1 MQTTSAV
8 REQPAVAASTGHP
21 KGLYV
26 LFATEMWERFSY
38 YGMRALLALY
48 MGKAL
53 LFNKELTS
61 RIYGDYTSLV
71 YLTPLL
77 GGYMADRYWG
87 NRRSILTGGLMM
99 ALGQFAL
106 FFSASMYSAGQTEA
120 SSLQLGLF
128 FLGLG
133 MLIFGNGF
141 FKPNISSMVGT
152 LYPKGDGRV
161 DAAYTIFYMGINLGA
176 FFSPLVC
183 GTLGDTG
190 NPADF
195 KWGFLAAGIGMLI
208 GSLTFELFKNK
219 YVITPEGAPLG
230 ARPERAVEHS
240 PVVPVNTDSPV
251 RTETIAQPTKS
262 FASQLPKLIGIFVI
276 VYAAIA
282 WLMNYDWIGAL
293 VFSAMIVM
301 PMAVLSDS
309 SLTSREREKIYVILI
324 LSFFVIF
331 FWGAF
336 EQAGAS
342 LTFFADEQT
351 QRNIDLAFPTWMRNI
366 IVGIHDAFYDPNPN
380 LQMPASYFQ
389 SANALFI
396 IVFALP
402 FAAVWTWMGKRRIE
416 PSSPLKMSM
425 GLMLLAVG
433 YLIIAFGVKGVDAST
448 KVSMFWL
455 ITMYMLH
462 TFGELCLSPIG
473 LALVNKLAPARFA
486 SLLMAVWFLATAA
499 GNKLAGVLSGLYPPG
514 PGEFAKAAKA
524 GINLPSVLNGATQAT
539 ADITSKLKELEMPA
553 QWPTFLGIQIT
564 NLYEFFMI
572 FVALSAAASIILF
585 FLYRKLA
592 KMMEE
597 PVAPASVA

>member
-1 MQTTSAV
+1 
-8 REQPAVAASTGHP
+8 
-21 KGLYV
+21 
-26 LFATEMWERFSY
+26 
-38 YGMRALLALY
+38 MRALLTLY
-48 MGKAL
+48 MGKSL

-99 ALGQFAL
+99 SLGQFAL
-106 FFSASMYSAGQTEA
+106 FFSASLFTVGQTDA

-133 MLIFGNGF
+133 LLIFGNGF

-161 DAAYTIFYMGINLGA
+161 DVAYTIFYMGINLGA

-190 NPADF
+190 NAADF

-219 YVITPEGAPLG
+219 YVVTPEGGPLG
-230 ARPERAVEHS
+230 AKPEREVAHS
-240 PVVPVNTDSPV
+240 PVVPVTTDAPV
-251 RTETIAQPTKS
+251 RAETIAQPAKS
-262 FASQLPKLIGIFVI
+262 FASQLPKLIGIFVV
-276 VYAAIA
+276 VYAGIA
-282 WLMNYDWIGAL
+282 WLTNYDWIGAL

-309 SLTSREREKIYVILI
+309 SLNPREREKIYVILI

-351 QRNIDLAFPTWMRNI
+351 QRNIDLAFPTWLRDI
-366 IVGIHDAFYDPNPN
+366 IVAIHDIFYEPNPN

-389 SANALFI
+389 SANAFFI
-396 IVFALP
+396 ILFAVP
-402 FAAVWTWMGKRRIE
+402 FAVIWTWMGKRGIE

-455 ITMYMLH
+455 ITMYLLH

-514 PGEFAKAAKA
+514 PGEFKKAATV
-524 GINLPSVLNGATQAT
+524 GIDLPAILNGTQQT
-539 ADITSKLKELEMPA
+539 AIDVVTKLKELEIPY
-553 QWPTFLGIQIT
+553 QWPSFLGIQIT

-572 FVALSAAASIILF
+572 FVGLSAAASIILF
-585 FLYRKLA
+585 FLYRRLA
-592 KMMEE
+592 KMMAE
-597 PVAPASVA
+597 PVAPAV

>member
-1 MQTTSAV
+1 MQTTSAA
-8 REQPAVAASTGHP
+8 REQQPMAASTSHP

-38 YGMRALLALY
+38 YGMRALLSLY
-48 MGKAL
+48 MLKAL
-53 LFNKELTS
+53 LMNKEMSSL
-61 RIYGDYTSLV
+61 IYGNYTSLV

-87 NRRSILTGGLMM
+87 NRRSILVGGLLM
-99 ALGQFAL
+99 AAGQFAL
-106 FFSASMYSAGQTEA
+106 FFSASMYGAGQTEVPQA
-120 SSLQLGLF
+120 QLLLF

-133 MLIFGNGF
+133 CLIFGNGF
-141 FKPNISSMVGT
+141 FKPNISSMVGS
-152 LYPKGDGRV
+152 LYPKGDTRI

-176 FFSPLVC
+176 FMSPLVC

-208 GSLTFELFKNK
+208 GSLTFELLKHK
-219 YVITPEGAPLG
+219 YVITAEGAPLG
-230 ARPERAVEHS
+230 GKPERTVEHS
-240 PVVPVNTDSPV
+240 PVVPVQTAGPV
-251 RTETIAQPTKS
+251 RAETIARPTKS
-262 FASQLPKLIGIFVI
+262 FASKLPMLIGLFVV

-282 WLMNYDWIGAL
+282 WLMNRDWIGAL
-293 VFSAMIVM
+293 VFSAMIVA
-301 PMAVLSDS
+301 PITILTDPT
-309 SLTSREREKIYVILI
+309 LTSREKQKIYVIFI

-331 FWGAF
+331 FWGTF

-351 QRNIDLAFPTWMRNI
+351 DRTLGAS
-366 IVGIHDAFYDPNPN
+366 VV
-380 LQMPASYFQ
+380 PASYFQ

-396 IVFALP
+396 IIFAPIFALL
-402 FAAVWTWMGKRRIE
+402 WTWMGKRGTE
-416 PSSPLKMSM
+416 PSSPLKMSIS
-425 GLMLLAVG
+425 LMLMAVG

-455 ITMYMLH
+455 ITMYMVH
-462 TFGELCLSPIG
+462 TFAELCLSPIG

-514 PGEFAKAAKA
+514 PGEFAKASKE
-524 GINLPSVLNGATQAT
+524 GINLPAILNGTTQAT
-539 ADITSKLKELEMPA
+539 ADITAKLAELELTA
-553 QWPTFLGIQIT
+553 HWPSFLGFQIT
-564 NLYEFFMI
+564 SLYDFFMI
-572 FVALSAAASIILF
+572 FVGLSAVASLILF
-585 FLYRKLA
+585 VLYKRLNT
-592 KMMEE
+592 MMAE
-597 PVAPASVA
+597 PVTAS

>member
-1 MQTTSAV
+1 MATATAQS
-8 REQPAVAASTGHP
+8 EQLPSASTSHP

-26 LFATEMWERFSY
+26 LFTTEMWERFAY

-53 LFNKELTS
+53 MMSKETS
-61 RIYGDYTSLV
+61 SLIYGNYTSLV

-99 ALGQFAL
+99 AAGQFAL
-106 FFSASMYSAGQTEA
+106 FGSASMYMAGQTA
-120 SSLQLGLF
+120 PSSAQMGLFILGLT
-128 FLGLG
+128 L
-133 MLIFGNGF
+133 MIFGNGF
-141 FKPNISSMVGT
+141 FKPNISSMVGS
-152 LYPKGDGRV
+152 LYPKGDTRV

-190 NPADF
+190 NAADF

-208 GSLTFELFKNK
+208 GSATFELLKNK
-219 YVITPEGAPLG
+219 YVLTPTGAPLG
-230 ARPERAVEHS
+230 AKPERAVAAS
-240 PVVPVNTDSPV
+240 PVVPVGTDAPV
-251 RTETIAQPTKS
+251 RAETIAQPAKTGGMS
-262 FASQLPKLIGIFVI
+262 MGVIAIVGVLI
-276 VYAAIA
+276 YAAIA
-282 WLMNYDWIGAL
+282 WFMNYDWIGAL
-293 VFSAMIVM
+293 VFSSMIVM
-301 PMAVLSDS
+301 PMIVLSDA
-309 SLTSREREKIYVILI
+309 SLTGREKEKIYVILI

-351 QRNIDLAFPTWMRNI
+351 DRNLGST
-366 IVGIHDAFYDPNPN
+366 VV
-380 LQMPASYFQ
+380 PASYFQ

-396 IVFALP
+396 IAFAP
-402 FAAVWTWMGKRRIE
+402 IFAVLWTALGKKGLE
-416 PSSPLKMSM
+416 PSSPLKMSI
-425 GLMLLAVG
+425 GLMLLAIS
-433 YLIIAFGVKGVDAST
+433 YLVIAFGVKGVDAST

-455 ITMYMLH
+455 ITMYLLQ

-473 LALVNKLAPARFA
+473 LALVNKLAPARLA

-514 PGEFAKAAKA
+514 PGEFKKAADA
-524 GINLPSVLNGATQAT
+524 GINLPAILNNAGQAS
-539 ADITSKLKELEMPA
+539 ADVVTKLKELEIPY
-553 QWPTFLGIQIT
+553 QWPTFLGIQI
-564 NLYEFFMI
+564 NDLYSFFMI
-572 FVALSAAASIILF
+572 FVVLSAASSILLF
-585 FLYRKLA
+585 FIYRRLTR
-592 KMMEE
+592 MMDE
-597 PVAPASVA
+597 PVAA

>member
-1 MQTTSAV
+1 MASPTATLSPAPHGTS
-8 REQPAVAASTGHP
+8 GHP
-21 KGLYV
+21 RGLYV

-48 MGKAL
+48 MVKAL
-53 LFNKELTS
+53 LLSKETS
-61 RIYGDYTSLV
+61 SLIYGNYTSLV

-87 NRRSILTGGLMM
+87 NRRSILIGGLLM
-99 ALGQFAL
+99 AAGQFSL
-106 FFSASMYSAGQTEA
+106 FFSASAYEAGQTA
-120 SSLQLGLF
+120 VPSAQLLLF

-133 MLIFGNGF
+133 LLIFGNGF

-152 LYPKGDGRV
+152 LYPKGDSRI

-208 GSLTFELFKNK
+208 GSLTFELFKDK
-219 YVITPEGAPLG
+219 YVVTADGAPLG
-230 ARPERAVEHS
+230 AKPERAPEQTVAHAAQ
-240 PVVPVNTDSPV
+240 VPVTTDSPV
-251 RTETIAQPTKS
+251 RAETIGQPAAKS
-262 FASQLPKLIGIFVI
+262 FASKLPMLIGLFVV
-276 VYAAIA
+276 VYAIIA

-293 VFSAMIVM
+293 VFSAMIVA
-301 PMAVLSDS
+301 PVTILTDP
-309 SLTSREREKIYVILI
+309 SLTAREKQKIYVIFI

-351 QRNIDLAFPTWMRNI
+351 NRQLGTYT
-366 IVGIHDAFYDPNPN
+366 V
-380 LQMPASYFQ
+380 PASYFQ

-396 IVFALP
+396 IAFAP
-402 FAAVWTWMGKRRIE
+402 IFAIMWTGMGKRGTE
-416 PSSPLKMSM
+416 PSSPLKMAIS
-425 GLMLLAVG
+425 LMLMAVG

-455 ITMYMLH
+455 ITMYLIH
-462 TFGELCLSPIG
+462 TFAELCLSPIG

-499 GNKLAGVLSGLYPPG
+499 GNKLAGVLSGLYPAG
-514 PGEFAKAAKA
+514 PGEFKKAATA
-524 GINLPSVLNGATQAT
+524 GIDLPAILNGTQAST
-539 ADITSKLKELEMPA
+539 AEVVAKLKALEVPY
-553 QWPTFLGIQIT
+553 QWPQFLGFQIH

-572 FVALSAAASIILF
+572 FVALSAVASVILF
-585 FLYRKLA
+585 FIYRKLVQ
-592 KMMEE
+592 MMEGDATTPE
-597 PVAPASVA
+597 QA

>member
-1 MQTTSAV
+1 MQTATAAQG
-8 REQPAVAASTGHP
+8 QPSQASHP
-21 KGLYV
+21 KGLYI
-26 LFATEMWERFSY
+26 LFMTEMWERFSY
-38 YGMRALLALY
+38 YGMRALLILY
-48 MGKAL
+48 MTQAL
-53 LFNKELTS
+53 VFNKEFSSL
-61 RIYGDYTSLV
+61 IYGNYTSLV

-87 NRRSILTGGLMM
+87 NRRSILIGGLMM
-99 ALGQFAL
+99 AIGQFSL
-106 FFSASMYSAGQTEA
+106 FFSASSYQSTSVAMP
-120 SSLQLGLF
+120 LF
-128 FLGLG
+128 YLGLG
-133 MLIFGNGF
+133 LLIFGNGF
-141 FKPNISSMVGT
+141 FKPNISSMVGS
-152 LYPKGDGRV
+152 LYPVGDKRI
-161 DAAYTIFYMGINLGA
+161 DSAYTIFYMGINLGA

-183 GTLGDTG
+183 GTLGNTG
-190 NPADF
+190 NPEDF

-219 YVITPEGAPLG
+219 YVVTAEGAPLG
-230 ARPERAVEHS
+230 AKPERTVEHS
-240 PVVPVNTDSPV
+240 PVVPVQTDGPV
-251 RTETIAQPTKS
+251 RATTVAQPAKTGLS
-262 FASQLPKLIGIFVI
+262 SGRILAFIGIFAV
-276 VYAAIA
+276 VYGVIA

-293 VFSAMIVM
+293 VFASMIVM
-301 PMAVLSDS
+301 PLLILSDS
-309 SLTSREREKIYVILI
+309 SLTGREKEKIYVILI

-351 QRNIDLAFPTWMRNI
+351 DRNLGSY
-366 IVGIHDAFYDPNPN
+366 VV
-380 LQMPASYFQ
+380 PASYFQ

-396 IVFALP
+396 IIFAP
-402 FAAVWTWMGKRRIE
+402 IFAVIWTFMGKRGIE
-416 PSSPLKMSM
+416 PSSPLKMSI

-433 YLIIAFGVKGVDAST
+433 YLIIAFGVKGVEAST

-514 PGEFAKAAKA
+514 PGEFAKAAQE
-524 GINLPSVLNGATQAT
+524 GIDLPAILNGAQQASAT
-539 ADITSKLKELEMPA
+539 VVEKLQSLEVPY
-553 QWPTFLGIQIT
+553 QWPTFLGIEIT
-564 NLYEFFMI
+564 NLYQFFMI

-585 FLYRKLA
+585 FLYRRLA
-592 KMMEE
+592 RMMEE
-597 PVAPASVA
+597 PVVAK

>member
-8 REQPAVAASTGHP
+8 QQPAPHVGQSHP

-48 MGKAL
+48 MANAL
-53 LFNKELTS
+53 LFDKALTS
-61 RIYGDYTSLV
+61 RVYGDYTSLV

-87 NRRSILTGGLMM
+87 NRRSILIGGLMM

-106 FFSASMYSAGQTEA
+106 FGSASMYVMGQTEV
-120 SSLQLGLF
+120 SSAQMSLF

-133 MLIFGNGF
+133 LLIFGNGF

-152 LYPKGDGRV
+152 LYPQGDSRI
-161 DAAYTIFYMGINLGA
+161 DSAYTIFYMGINLGA

-183 GTLGDTG
+183 GTLGEVYDSNHNIIPTE
-190 NPADF
+190 F
-195 KWGFLAAGIGMLI
+195 RWGFLAAGIGMLI

-219 YVITPEGAPLG
+219 YVVSPEGAALG
-230 ARPERAVEHS
+230 AKPERTVANS
-240 PVVPVNTDSPV
+240 PVVPVNTDAPV
-251 RTETIAQPTKS
+251 RAQTIDQPAAKS
-262 FASQLPKLIGIFVI
+262 FASKLPMLIGIFVV

-282 WLMNYDWIGAL
+282 WLMSYDWVGAF
-293 VFSAMIVM
+293 VFAAMIVT
-301 PMAVLSDS
+301 PIAVLADH
-309 SLTSREREKIYVILI
+309 SLTPRERQKIYVILI

-351 QRNIDLAFPTWMRNI
+351 DRQLGSYT
-366 IVGIHDAFYDPNPN
+366 V
-380 LQMPASYFQ
+380 PASYFQ

-396 IVFALP
+396 ILFAPVFAV
-402 FAAVWTWMGKRRIE
+402 VWTFMGKRGIE
-416 PSSPLKMSM
+416 PSSPLKMSI
-425 GLMLLAVG
+425 GLMFLAIG

-455 ITMYMLH
+455 ITMYLMH

-473 LALVNKLAPARFA
+473 LALVNKLAPLRFA

-499 GNKLAGVLSGLYPPG
+499 GNKFAGVLSALYPEPG
-514 PGEFAKAAKA
+514 KPAPHFVGFE
-524 GINLPSVLNGATQAT
+524 
-539 ADITSKLKELEMPA
+539 IT
-553 QWPTFLGIQIT
+553 G
-564 NLYEFFMI
+564 LYEFFMI
-572 FVALSAAASIILF
+572 FV
-585 FLYRKLA
+585 FLWPPLRWYCSSSTANSPK
-592 KMMEE
+592 
-597 PVAPASVA
+597 

>member
-1 MQTTSAV
+1 MATATAQS
-8 REQPAVAASTGHP
+8 EQFSPPASTSHP

-26 LFATEMWERFSY
+26 LFTTEMWERFAY

-53 LFNKELTS
+53 LMSKETS
-61 RIYGDYTSLV
+61 SLIYGNYTSLV

-99 ALGQFAL
+99 AAGQFAL
-106 FFSASMYSAGQTEA
+106 FGSASMYMAGQTA
-120 SSLQLGLF
+120 PSSAQMGLFILGLT
-128 FLGLG
+128 L
-133 MLIFGNGF
+133 MIFGNGF
-141 FKPNISSMVGT
+141 FKPNISSMVGS
-152 LYPKGDGRV
+152 LYPKGDTRV

-190 NPADF
+190 NAADF

-208 GSLTFELFKNK
+208 GSATFELLKNK
-219 YVITPEGAPLG
+219 YVLTPTGAPLG
-230 ARPERAVEHS
+230 AKPERSVAAS
-240 PVVPVNTDSPV
+240 PIVPVGTDAPV
-251 RTETIAQPTKS
+251 RAETIARPAKTGGMS
-262 FASQLPKLIGIFVI
+262 MGLIAILGIVI
-276 VYAAIA
+276 YAAIA
-282 WLMNYDWIGAL
+282 WFMNYDWIGAL
-293 VFSAMIVM
+293 VFSSMIVM
-301 PMAVLSDS
+301 PMIVLSDA
-309 SLTSREREKIYVILI
+309 SLTGREKEKIYVILI

-351 QRNIDLAFPTWMRNI
+351 DRNLGST
-366 IVGIHDAFYDPNPN
+366 VV
-380 LQMPASYFQ
+380 PASYFQ

-396 IVFALP
+396 IAFAP
-402 FAAVWTWMGKRRIE
+402 IFAVLWTALGKKGME
-416 PSSPLKMSM
+416 PSSPLKMSI
-425 GLMLLAVG
+425 GLMLLAIS
-433 YLIIAFGVKGVDAST
+433 YLVIAFGVKGVDAST

-455 ITMYMLH
+455 ITMYLLQ

-473 LALVNKLAPARFA
+473 LALVNKLAPARLA

-514 PGEFAKAAKA
+514 PGEFKKAADA
-524 GINLPSVLNGATQAT
+524 GINLPEILNNAGKAS
-539 ADITSKLKELEMPA
+539 ADVVAKLKELEIPY
-553 QWPTFLGIQIT
+553 QWPTFLGIQI
-564 NLYEFFMI
+564 NDLYSFFMI
-572 FVALSAAASIILF
+572 FVVLSAASSILLF
-585 FLYRKLA
+585 FIYRRLTR
-592 KMMEE
+592 MMDE
-597 PVAPASVA
+597 PVAA

>member
-1 MQTTSAV
+1 MQVATAQAPPPTPTS
-8 REQPAVAASTGHP
+8 SGHP

-38 YGMRALLALY
+38 YGMRALLSLY
-48 MGKAL
+48 MVKAL
-53 LFNKELTS
+53 LLNKETS
-61 RIYGDYTSLV
+61 SLIYGNYTSLV

-77 GGYMADRYWG
+77 GGYVADRYWG
-87 NRRSILTGGLMM
+87 NRRSILVGGLVM
-99 ALGQFAL
+99 AIGQFCL
-106 FFSASMYSAGQTEA
+106 FFSASFYETGQTA
-120 SSLQLGLF
+120 VPTMQLALF

-133 MLIFGNGF
+133 CLIFGNGF

-152 LYPKGDGRV
+152 LYPAGDKRI

-190 NPADF
+190 NPSDF

-219 YVITPEGAPLG
+219 YVVTASGAALG
-230 ARPERAVEHS
+230 AKPERTVEHAAQ
-240 PVVPVNTDSPV
+240 VPVDTAAPV
-251 RTETIAQPTKS
+251 RSETIAQPAAKS
-262 FASQLPKLIGIFVI
+262 FASKLPMLIGIFVV

-282 WLMNYDWIGAL
+282 WLMNYDWVGAL

-301 PMAVLSDS
+301 PIAVLADN
-309 SLTSREREKIYVILI
+309 SLTPREREKIYVILI

-351 QRNIDLAFPTWMRNI
+351 RREIDLAFPGWLRDI
-366 IVGIHDAFYDPNPN
+366 IVSVHDQFYPHNPD

-396 IVFALP
+396 ILFALP
-402 FAAVWTWMGKRRIE
+402 FAGLWTSMGRNE
-416 PSSPLKMSM
+416 PSSPLKMSI

-455 ITMYMLH
+455 ITMYLLH

-499 GNKLAGVLSGLYPPG
+499 GNKLAGVLSGLYPAG
-514 PGEFAKAAKA
+514 PGEFKKAAAA
-524 GINLPSVLNGATQAT
+524 GIDLPAILNGTQQAT
-539 ADITSKLKELEMPA
+539 AEVVAKLKELEIPY
-553 QWPTFLGIQIT
+553 QWPSFLGYQIHS
-564 NLYEFFMI
+564 LYDFFMI
-572 FVALSAAASIILF
+572 FVVLSAAASLILF
-585 FLYRKLA
+585 VIYRKLT
-592 KMMEE
+592 KMMDE
-597 PVAPASVA
+597 PVAPVA

>member
-1 MQTTSAV
+1 MATATAQS
-8 REQPAVAASTGHP
+8 EQFSPPASTSHP

-26 LFATEMWERFSY
+26 LFTTEMWERFAY

-53 LFNKELTS
+53 LMSKETS
-61 RIYGDYTSLV
+61 SLIYGNYTSLV

-77 GGYMADRYWG
+77 GGYLADRYWG

-99 ALGQFAL
+99 AAGQFAL
-106 FFSASMYSAGQTEA
+106 FGSASMYMAGQTA
-120 SSLQLGLF
+120 PSSAQMSLFILGLT
-128 FLGLG
+128 L
-133 MLIFGNGF
+133 MIFGNGF
-141 FKPNISSMVGT
+141 FKPNISSMVGS
-152 LYPKGDGRV
+152 LYPKGDTRV

-190 NPADF
+190 DPADF

-208 GSLTFELFKNK
+208 GSATFELLKNK
-219 YVITPEGAPLG
+219 YVLTPTGAPLG
-230 ARPERAVEHS
+230 AKPERTVAAS

-251 RTETIAQPTKS
+251 RAETIAQPAKTGGMS
-262 FASQLPKLIGIFVI
+262 MGVIAILGIVI
-276 VYAAIA
+276 YGAIA
-282 WLMNYDWIGAL
+282 WVMNYDWIGAL
-293 VFSAMIVM
+293 VFSSMIVM
-301 PMAVLSDS
+301 PMIVLSDA
-309 SLTSREREKIYVILI
+309 SLTGREKEKIYVILI

-351 QRNIDLAFPTWMRNI
+351 DRNLGST
-366 IVGIHDAFYDPNPN
+366 VV
-380 LQMPASYFQ
+380 PASYFQ

-396 IVFALP
+396 IAFAP
-402 FAAVWTWMGKRRIE
+402 IFAVLWTALGKKGLE
-416 PSSPLKMSM
+416 PSSPLKMSI
-425 GLMLLAVG
+425 GLMLLAIS
-433 YLIIAFGVKGVDAST
+433 YLVIAFGVKGVDAST

-455 ITMYMLH
+455 ITMYLLQ

-473 LALVNKLAPARFA
+473 LALVNKLAPARLA

-514 PGEFAKAAKA
+514 PGEFKKAADA
-524 GINLPSVLNGATQAT
+524 GINLPAILNNAGQAS
-539 ADITSKLKELEMPA
+539 ADVVTKLKELEIPYH
-553 QWPTFLGIQIT
+553 WPSFLGFQIT
-564 NLYEFFMI
+564 DLYSFFMI
-572 FVALSAAASIILF
+572 FVMLSAASSILLF
-585 FLYRKLA
+585 FIYRRLTR
-592 KMMEE
+592 MMDE
-597 PVAPASVA
+597 PVAA

>member
-1 MQTTSAV
+1 MQVATAQAPPPTPTS
-8 REQPAVAASTGHP
+8 SGHP

-38 YGMRALLALY
+38 YGMRALLSLY
-48 MGKAL
+48 MIKAL
-53 LFNKELTS
+53 LLNKETS
-61 RIYGDYTSLV
+61 SLIYGNYTSLV

-77 GGYMADRYWG
+77 GGYVADRYWG
-87 NRRSILTGGLMM
+87 NRRSILVGGLVM
-99 ALGQFAL
+99 ALGQFCL
-106 FFSASMYSAGQTEA
+106 FFSASFYEAGQTTVPTT
-120 SSLQLGLF
+120 QLMLF

-133 MLIFGNGF
+133 CLIFGNGF

-152 LYPKGDGRV
+152 LYPAGDKRI

-208 GSLTFELFKNK
+208 GSLTFELLKNK
-219 YVITPEGAPLG
+219 YVVTPSGAPLG
-230 ARPERAVEHS
+230 AKPERTVAHS
-240 PVVPVNTDSPV
+240 AQVPVDTAAPV
-251 RTETIAQPTKS
+251 RSETIAQPAAKS
-262 FASQLPKLIGIFVI
+262 FASKLPMLVGVFVV

-282 WLMNYDWIGAL
+282 WLMNYDWVGAL

-351 QRNIDLAFPTWMRNI
+351 NRQLTDTYT
-366 IVGIHDAFYDPNPN
+366 V
-380 LQMPASYFQ
+380 PASFFQ

-396 IVFALP
+396 IIFAPIFALL
-402 FAAVWTWMGKRRIE
+402 WGGLGRNE
-416 PSSPLKMSM
+416 PSSPLKMSI

-455 ITMYMLH
+455 ITMYLLH

-499 GNKLAGVLSGLYPPG
+499 GNKLAGVLSGLYPAG
-514 PGEFAKAAKA
+514 PGEFKKAADA
-524 GINLPSVLNGATQAT
+524 GIDLPAILNGTQQAT
-539 ADITSKLKELEMPA
+539 AEVVAKLKELEIPY
-553 QWPTFLGIQIT
+553 QWPSFLGFQIHS
-564 NLYEFFMI
+564 LYDFFMI
-572 FVALSAAASIILF
+572 FVVLSAAASIILF
-585 FLYRKLA
+585 FIYRRLV
-592 KMMEE
+592 KMMNE
-597 PVAPASVA
+597 PVAA

>member
-1 MQTTSAV
+1 MQVATAQAPPPTPTS
-8 REQPAVAASTGHP
+8 SGHP

-38 YGMRALLALY
+38 YGMRALLSLY
-48 MGKAL
+48 MIKAL
-53 LFNKELTS
+53 LLNKETS
-61 RIYGDYTSLV
+61 SLIYGNYTSLV

-77 GGYMADRYWG
+77 GGYVADRYWG
-87 NRRSILTGGLMM
+87 NRRSILVGGLVM

-106 FFSASMYSAGQTEA
+106 FFSASFYQAGQT
-120 SSLQLGLF
+120 SVPTMQLALF

-133 MLIFGNGF
+133 CLIFGNGF

-152 LYPKGDGRV
+152 LYPAGDKRI

-195 KWGFLAAGIGMLI
+195 KWGFLAAGIGMLV
-208 GSLTFELFKNK
+208 GSLTFELFKKK
-219 YVITPEGAPLG
+219 YVVTASGAPLG
-230 ARPERAVEHS
+230 AKPERTVAHAS
-240 PVVPVNTDSPV
+240 QIPADTAAPV
-251 RTETIAQPTKS
+251 RSETIAQPAAKS
-262 FASQLPKLIGIFVI
+262 FASKLPMLIGVFVV

-282 WLMNYDWIGAL
+282 WLMNYDWVGAL

-301 PMAVLSDS
+301 PMAVLADN

-351 QRNIDLAFPTWMRNI
+351 NRQLTDTYT
-366 IVGIHDAFYDPNPN
+366 V
-380 LQMPASYFQ
+380 PASFFQ

-396 IVFALP
+396 IIFAPVFAVLWG
-402 FAAVWTWMGKRRIE
+402 ALGRNE
-416 PSSPLKMSM
+416 PSSPLKMSI

-433 YLIIAFGVKGVDAST
+433 YLIIAFGVKGVDANT

-455 ITMYMLH
+455 ITMYLLH

-499 GNKLAGVLSGLYPPG
+499 GNKLAGVLSGLYPAG
-514 PGEFAKAAKA
+514 PGEFKKAADA
-524 GINLPSVLNGATQAT
+524 GIDLPAILNGTQQAT
-539 ADITSKLKELEMPA
+539 AEVVAKLKELEIPY
-553 QWPTFLGIQIT
+553 QWPSFLGFQIHS
-564 NLYEFFMI
+564 LYDFFMI
-572 FVALSAAASIILF
+572 FVVLSAAASIILF
-585 FLYRKLA
+585 VIYRKLT
-592 KMMEE
+592 KMMDE
-597 PVAPASVA
+597 PVAPVA

>member
-1 MQTTSAV
+1 MQTATAAPG
-8 REQPAVAASTGHP
+8 QPSQASHP
-21 KGLYV
+21 KGLYI
-26 LFATEMWERFSY
+26 LFMTEMWERFSY
-38 YGMRALLALY
+38 YGMRALLILY
-48 MGKAL
+48 MTQAL
-53 LFNKELTS
+53 VFNKEFSSL
-61 RIYGDYTSLV
+61 IYGNYTSLV

-87 NRRSILTGGLMM
+87 NRRSILIGGLMM
-99 ALGQFAL
+99 AIGQFSL
-106 FFSASMYSAGQTEA
+106 FFSASSYQSTSVAMP
-120 SSLQLGLF
+120 LF
-128 FLGLG
+128 YLGLG
-133 MLIFGNGF
+133 LLIFGNGF
-141 FKPNISSMVGT
+141 FKPNISSMVGS
-152 LYPKGDGRV
+152 LYPVGDKRI
-161 DAAYTIFYMGINLGA
+161 DSAYTIFYMGINLGA

-183 GTLGDTG
+183 GTLGNTG
-190 NPADF
+190 NPEDF

-219 YVITPEGAPLG
+219 YVVTAEGAPLG
-230 ARPERAVEHS
+230 ARPERTVAHS
-240 PVVPVNTDSPV
+240 PVVPVQTDGPV
-251 RTETIAQPTKS
+251 RAETIAAPTKS
-262 FASQLPKLIGIFVI
+262 FASKLPMLIGLFVV

-282 WLMNYDWIGAL
+282 WLMNYDWVGAL
-293 VFSAMIVM
+293 VFSSMIVM
-301 PMAVLSDS
+301 PIAVLSDS

-351 QRNIDLAFPTWMRNI
+351 QRNVEIAFPGWLYS
-366 IVGIHDAFYDPNPN
+366 IVVTVHDWFFPHKPN
-380 LQMPASYFQ
+380 LEMPASYFQ

-396 IVFALP
+396 IIFATP
-402 FAAVWTWMGKRRIE
+402 FAFLWTAMGRNE
-416 PSSPLKMSM
+416 PSSPLKMSI

-433 YLIIAFGVKGVDAST
+433 YLIIAFGVKGVEAST

-514 PGEFAKAAKA
+514 PGEFAKAAQE
-524 GINLPSVLNGATQAT
+524 GIDLPAILNGAQQAT
-539 ADITSKLKELEMPA
+539 ATVVEKLQSLEVPY
-553 QWPTFLGIQIT
+553 QWPTFLGIEIT
-564 NLYEFFMI
+564 NLYQFFMI

-585 FLYRKLA
+585 FLYRRLA
-592 KMMEE
+592 RMMEE
-597 PVAPASVA
+597 PVVAK

>member
-1 MQTTSAV
+1 M
-8 REQPAVAASTGHP
+8 QPATAQSGQPLSTDSTSHP

-48 MGKAL
+48 MLKAL
-53 LFNKELTS
+53 LMNKEMSSL
-61 RIYGDYTSLV
+61 IYGNYTSLV

-87 NRRSILTGGLMM
+87 NRRSILIGGLLM
-99 ALGQFAL
+99 AAGQFAL
-106 FFSASMYSAGQTEA
+106 FFSASFYTAGQTA
-120 SSLQLGLF
+120 VPSAQLLLF
-128 FLGLG
+128 FVGLG
-133 MLIFGNGF
+133 CLIFGNGF
-141 FKPNISSMVGT
+141 FKPNIYSMVGS
-152 LYPKGDGRV
+152 LYPKGDARI

-195 KWGFLAAGIGMLI
+195 KWGFLAAGIGMLV
-208 GSLTFELFKNK
+208 GSLTFELLKNK
-219 YVITPEGAPLG
+219 YVVTADGAPLG
-230 ARPERAVEHS
+230 ARPDRTAGATGANTPEQLVANNA
-240 PVVPVNTDSPV
+240 VVPKNTDAPV
-251 RTETIAQPTKS
+251 RAETIADSERPGAPAKS
-262 FASQLPKLIGIFVI
+262 FASKLPMLIGLFVV

-282 WLMNYDWIGAL
+282 WLMNRDWIGAL
-293 VFSAMIVM
+293 VFSAMIVA
-301 PMAVLSDS
+301 PVTILTDP
-309 SLTSREREKIYVILI
+309 SLTAREKQKIYVIFI

-331 FWGAF
+331 FWGTF

-351 QRNIDLAFPTWMRNI
+351 DRTLGAT
-366 IVGIHDAFYDPNPN
+366 VV
-380 LQMPASYFQ
+380 PASYFQ

-396 IVFALP
+396 ILFAPVFAVL
-402 FAAVWTWMGKRRIE
+402 WTWMGKRRME
-416 PSSPLKMSM
+416 PSSPLKMAIS
-425 GLMLLAVG
+425 LMLMAVG

-455 ITMYMLH
+455 ITMYLMH
-462 TFGELCLSPIG
+462 TFAELCLSPIG

-514 PGEFAKAAKA
+514 PAEFAKATKE
-524 GINLPSVLNGATQAT
+524 GIDLPAILNGASQAT
-539 ADITSKLKELEMPA
+539 ADVSAKLAALELASK
-553 QWPTFLGIQIT
+553 WPSFLGFQIT
-564 NLYEFFMI
+564 GLYDFFMI
-572 FVALSAAASIILF
+572 FVVMSAVASLILF
-585 FLYRKLA
+585 VISKRLA
-592 KMMEE
+592 TMMAE
-597 PVAPASVA
+597 PVAA